1 MKKLILTIAVAA
13 LATIS
18 TKAQFGAMGGAVTP
32 QIVNAK
38 VKIVSGDASAIK
50 GKTVKVVMNYDD
62 MKVSKYKVFFGKIIS
77 EAEFIKNKSED
88 LDKKEPGKGEVWAKK
103 WEEDKATRY
112 AQSFITKYNEDGK
125 KKLNT
130 SASTTEGELTLEIKT
145 TYMEPGYF
153 IGIDKAPAI
162 MKMTLTFKNAAGSPV
177 LVVSMENVAGQAFGF
192 GDVDTGARIA
202 EGYEKCAKE
211 IIKIVEKKAK

>member
-1 MKKLILTIAVAA
+1 MKKLFLTIAVAA

-18 TKAQFGAMGGAVTP
+18 TNAQFGVMGGAMGP

-38 VKIVSGDASAIK
+38 VKLVSGDASAVK
-50 GKTVKVVMNYDD
+50 GKTVKVVMNYDN
-62 MKVSKYKVFFGKIIS
+62 MVVSKYKLAFGKRIS
-77 EAEFIKNKSED
+77 EADFIANKSAD
-88 LDKKEPGKGEVWAKK
+88 INKKKPGEGDEWAKK
-103 WEEDKATRY
+103 WESDKASRY
-112 AQSFITKYNEDGK
+112 AESFITKYNEDGK

-130 SASTTEGELTLEIKT
+130 SASTKEGELTLEIKT

-162 MKMTLTFKNAAGSPV
+162 LALTLTFKNAAGAEV
-177 LVVSMENVAGQAFGF
+177 LVLSMSNVAGQAFGF

-211 IIKIVEKKAK
+211 TIKIIEKKAK

>member
-1 MKKLILTIAVAA
+1 MKKLILTIAVAVF
-13 LATIS
+13 ATIS
-18 TKAQFGAMGGAVTP
+18 TKAQFGVMGGAVGT
-32 QIVNAK
+32 QVVVAK
-38 VKIVSGDASAIK
+38 VKLVSGDAAAIK
-50 GKTVKVVMNYDD
+50 GKSIKVVMNYDG
-62 MKVSKYKVFFGKIIS
+62 MIVSKYKMAFGKKIS

-88 LDKKEPGKGEVWAKK
+88 LNKKEAGKGDAWAKK
-103 WEEDKATRY
+103 WEEDKASRY

-162 MKMTLTFKNAAGSPV
+162 LNMTLTFKNAAGAPV
-177 LVVSMENVAGQAFGF
+177 LVLSMEKVAGQAFGF

-211 IIKIVEKKAK
+211 AIKIIEKKAK